1 MSFIVNQK
9 YHRYLISWISV
20 FVVFLL
26 QSSIHPND
34 KKTKHLFIYRGNPQL
49 TGVVQGEFPD
59 QPELL
64 WTFQAKDEITTA
76 AAIVENDVYF
86 GSIDST
92 LYALDLNTGKLKWR
106 YRATDAIMSSPSVYK
121 NNIYFGDETGI
132 FHAVNRKTGKS
143 EWTFQTDS
151 EIISSA
157 NFYQDRVIF
166 GSYDQFLYCLSTEG
180 KLIWKF
186 ETEQYIHATPAI
198 YDGYVMISGC
208 DGFFRIIDVE
218 TGKQKH
224 SIYMGSQA
232 AASAAILD
240 DRAYIGTYGSQ
251 VLCIDLKKAD
261 IVWVYEHAKRHFPYY
276 ASAAVTKDIV
286 LVAGRDKMLHALNS
300 KTGESL
306 WDFMTKSKIDSSPV
320 IVGDRV
326 IVAPLSGQIFALQI
340 KTGEILWEYDTGSS
354 IDASPSIA
362 NGKLIIGSLDG
373 VLYCFGKKK

>member
-1 MSFIVNQK
+1 MFLFQA
-9 YHRYLISWISV
+9 SV
-20 FVVFLL
+20 FV
-26 QSSIHPND
+26 SDD
-34 KKTKHLFIYRGNPQL
+34 KTNHVFIYRGDPQL
-49 TGVVQGEFPD
+49 TGVISGNFPD
-59 QPELL
+59 QPDLL
-64 WTFQAKDEITTA
+64 WTFQAKDEITSA
-76 AAIVENDVYF
+76 AAIVGDYVYF

-132 FHAVNRKTGKS
+132 FHAVNRITGKS

-157 NFYQDRVIF
+157 NFYQDRVVF
-166 GSYDQFLYCLSTEG
+166 GSYDQFLYCLSTGG

-186 ETEQYIHATPAI
+186 ETEQYVHATPAI
-198 YDGYVMISGC
+198 YNGNAMISGC
-208 DGFFRIIDVE
+208 DGFFRIIDME

-232 AASAAILD
+232 AASAAILN
-240 DRAYIGTYGSQ
+240 DRAFIGTYGNQ
-251 VLCIDLKKAD
+251 VLCIDLNKAE
-261 IVWVYEHAKRHFPYY
+261 IEWAYEHPKRHFPYY

-286 LVAGRDKMLHALNS
+286 LAAGRDKMLHALNS

-306 WDFMTKSKIDSSPV
+306 WDFMTKSKIDSSPIV
-320 IVGDRV
+320 VGDRV
-326 IVAPLSGQIFALQI
+326 IVVPLSGQIFALQI
-340 KTGEILWEYDTGSS
+340 ETGEILWEYDTGSS
-354 IDASPSIA
+354 IDASPSFA
-362 NGKLIIGSLDG
+362 DGKLIIGSLDG